1 MSAAPVKR
9 LGEVCEIRNGAT
21 PDTGDL
27 ANWDGPHAWIT
38 PAEMG
43 NLESPEVAA
52 TRRTLTDKGLATCS
66 ASLAPVNSVILSSR
80 APIGHLVINAVP
92 MATNQGCKTLV
103 PGNQVDY
110 RYLFYFLRANVALLD
125 SLGTG
130 ATFRELSA
138 GKLRDVE
145 IPVPPLDEQKRIAA
159 KLDQL
164 LERADCL
171 ERTYR
176 STEIRSSEALDSEV
190 SAAIRDLSESY
201 EEKLIGD
208 VLEVARGGSPRPIS
222 EYITDDADGVN
233 WVKIGDA
240 SASRKYIYETAE
252 KIKPTGVKRSRKVGP
267 GDFLLS
273 NSMSFG
279 RPYIMQTDGCI
290 HDGWLVLQDKSSRF
304 DQDYL
309 YYLLGST
316 TMYSEFS
323 RRAQGSTV
331 QNLNSALVGGVSIPV
346 PPRDVQE
353 RFASQVRTLEE
364 QVHQLIMN
372 VARRLELL
380 SELRQSVLEAA
391 FRGEL

>member
-1 MSAAPVKR
+1 MNAFPVKK

-159 KLDQL
+159 KLDQ
-164 LERADCL
+164 
-171 ERTYR
+171 
-176 STEIRSSEALDSEV
+176 V
-190 SAAIRDLSESY
+190 VAAE
-201 EEKLIGD
+201 
-208 VLEVARGGSPRPIS
+208 
-222 EYITDDADGVN
+222 
-233 WVKIGDA
+233 
-240 SASRKYIYETAE
+240 
-252 KIKPTGVKRSRKVGP
+252 
-267 GDFLLS
+267 
-273 NSMSFG
+273 
-279 RPYIMQTDGCI
+279 
-290 HDGWLVLQDKSSRF
+290 
-304 DQDYL
+304 
-309 YYLLGST
+309 
-316 TMYSEFS
+316 
-323 RRAQGSTV
+323 
-331 QNLNSALVGGVSIPV
+331 
-346 PPRDVQE
+346 
-353 RFASQVRTLEE
+353 
-364 QVHQLIMN
+364 
-372 VARRLELL
+372 RRLEDVAKTARSRCAQLRQQLTVDRMVGSGPLVELGELCEVLDSIRKPITKKDRTPGHIPYYGATGVVDYVTGYIFDEELVLL
-380 SELRQSVLEAA
+380 GEDGAKWGAGEKSAFAISGKAWVNNHAHVLRPKRERVRDQWLIEYLNAADLTDYVTGLTVPKLNQAQMRTIKVPTPTLRVQDEILDTLGGVYQATDHFEAVSTRRLCLSVNLRQSLLEAA